1 VARKPDFFLTE
12 DEIQEIKSGEEAAQR
27 NNDLALYRRLRALLL
42 VGRDCFS
49 RYEAADQLGIEHSAI
64 FRWQQRFRRGG
75 VAAMATRKA
84 PGKQSKLSAQELEQL
99 AEMIAAGPEECGFDT
114 GTWTSP
120 VIAKLIKRKFGQ
132 ELSASGVRRILVKLS
147 FSYHMPKKRLALA
160 DVAKQREWA
169 EQRFP
174 DLLQKAADEDAE
186 IFFRT
191 SQSFS
196 SRALLPE
203 AGGGWVRD
211 WKS

>member
-1 VARKPDFFLTE
+1 MGA
-12 DEIQEIKSGEEAAQR
+12 GH
-27 NNDLALYRRLRALLL
+27 ALLL
-42 VGRDCFS
+42 VGRDCCS
-49 RYEAADQLGIEHSAI
+49 RYEAANQLGIEHSAI

-84 PGKQSKLSAQELEQL
+84 PGRQSKLSAQELEQL

-120 VIAKLIKRKFGQ
+120 VIAKLIKKKFGQ
-132 ELSASGVRRILVKLS
+132 ELSASRVRRILVKLL

-191 SQSFS
+191 SRSFS
-196 SRALLPE
+196 SREPLPE

-211 WKS
+211 SKS